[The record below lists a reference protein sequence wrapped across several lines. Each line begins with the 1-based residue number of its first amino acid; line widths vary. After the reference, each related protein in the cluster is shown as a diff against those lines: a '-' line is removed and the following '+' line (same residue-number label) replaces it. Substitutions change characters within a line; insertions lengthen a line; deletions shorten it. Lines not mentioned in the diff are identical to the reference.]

1 MDPAVAIVLGQDP
14 APFEQLLQRLLSPS
28 NDDRGEAERI
38 FNLCKQQPDALVLR
52 LVAALQSSAA
62 GADVRTIGAVLLR
75 RVITKDSVSLWPQLS
90 PATQA
95 TVKTELLA
103 SVQREPTKAIWKKLC
118 DTIAELA
125 AGIVESGTWPELLPF
140 MFQCV
145 SSADDRLKEASL
157 LIFAQLVH
165 FFQSQLKPHLPTLH
179 NVLLQCLSQSANPD
193 VRIAALKAAANF
205 VEALET
211 PEELTQFQDLLP
223 GMMQTLNLCLQSKD
237 EASAQE
243 ALEMLIEVAGIEPRY
258 MRKQLTDVIAAM
270 LQIAESTQ
278 LEDATRHLAIEFL
291 ITLSEARER
300 APGMM
305 RKVPHLVG
313 RLFAVL
319 MAMLL
324 DIEDTPEWHA
334 ANDEEEDS
342 GESANYEVAQECLD
356 RLAISVG
363 GNTVLPVASQ
373 ALPAYSTDADWKKRH
388 AALVCLAQIAE
399 GCTKVMSKSLESV
412 VTMVLAAFNDPNP
425 RVRWAAINA
434 VGQLST
440 DLGPDLQQQYHARV
454 LPALIAAMDDGAN
467 PRVQAHATAAILNFS
482 EAATP
487 EIMAPYLDQ
496 LLNKLLQLLQFGKRM
511 VQEGSLTAIAAI
523 ADCSQEHFSKYY
535 DGVMPY
541 LKTVLTQAG
550 DKEQRMLRAKA
561 MEAIS
566 LVGMAV
572 GKDKFRADAKE
583 VMQVLVSLQSAPM
596 DDDDLTMSYMLQAWA
611 RLCKCLGAEF
621 LPFMHVVMPPLL
633 HSASLKPD
641 VTISDIDDDTAND
654 DDDDDSVETITIGDK
669 KIGIRSPSSGETRA
683 AASSSRTTCG
693 SGRGGRTNT
702 PTARRTADSNS
713 RGGAADGAATQVLRP
728 RGGPQGCLSAHLF
741 PSSHAMPLCRA
752 VIPLRPC
759 AIHPLSQVAQLM
771 VPLLKFYFH
780 EEVRKAAAQS
790 IPELLLD
797 GKLAVEK
804 GMAPAVTATAE
815 GEKRYLKQM
824 VDFLVPPLVEVLTK
838 VATAEGE
845 KRYLKQMVDFLVLPL
860 VEVLTKEP
868 EVEMIVVML
877 ESLQECIQLGG
888 AELSAE
894 QVAQVVVQ
902 LKAVV
907 EGSRGRRKERLERT
921 QTEDFDEEESE
932 LLQEEN
938 EQEDE
943 VLDQV
948 SHALLLLLLL
958 GLGGYSGERG
968 MGREGGTG
976 GVQMG
981 IWRGEQKGHPGH
993 LTTSVC
999 AAFCIAVR
1007 CCAVHGYIGG
1017 RLHRRAGAHVQGK
1030 LQALGPQP
1038 CSLRAADDN
1047 TLSPLC
1053 IAVRC
1058 CAVLCGAVR
1067 WWQVGD
1073 CIGEL
1078 VRVFKGSFKPF
1089 ADDLAP
1095 FVLQMMDKSRPS
1107 TERRVG
1113 ICIFDDLAENMGDA
1127 AASYFPAFLPH
1138 ILEAV
1143 LDPLPEIR
1151 QVPHATATACPSA
1164 PTHAYHTLPLA
1175 SAAYGIG
1182 ICAQHGGAAFT
1193 PYVPDTVARLGQV
1206 VSSGDSKSELSVSAT
1221 DNAIS
1226 ALGRLCE
1233 HQAHAPFDSAH
1244 VLSVWLAYLPIRE
1257 DRAEAKVA
1265 HAQLCG
1271 LLERSDARILGPN
1284 NQNLPHIVGVLLE
1297 VLKAGTDLATE
1308 ETCKR
1313 GVTLLRSLPAEI
1325 VGALPPEQQAVL
1337 QQALQST

>member
-596 DDDDLTMSYMLQAWA
+596 DDDDLTMSYMLQ
-611 RLCKCLGAEF
+611 
-621 LPFMHVVMPPLL
+621 V
-633 HSASLKPD
+633 
-641 VTISDIDDDTAND
+641 
-654 DDDDDSVETITIGDK
+654 
-669 KIGIRSPSSGETRA
+669 
-683 AASSSRTTCG
+683 
-693 SGRGGRTNT
+693 
-702 PTARRTADSNS
+702 
-713 RGGAADGAATQVLRP
+713 
-728 RGGPQGCLSAHLF
+728 
-741 PSSHAMPLCRA
+741 
-752 VIPLRPC
+752 
-759 AIHPLSQVAQLM
+759 
-771 VPLLKFYFH
+771 
-780 EEVRKAAAQS
+780 
-790 IPELLLD
+790 
-797 GKLAVEK
+797 
-804 GMAPAVTATAE
+804 
-815 GEKRYLKQM
+815 
-824 VDFLVPPLVEVLTK
+824 
-838 VATAEGE
+838 
-845 KRYLKQMVDFLVLPL
+845 
-860 VEVLTKEP
+860 
-868 EVEMIVVML
+868 
-877 ESLQECIQLGG
+877 
-888 AELSAE
+888 
-894 QVAQVVVQ
+894 
-902 LKAVV
+902 
-907 EGSRGRRKERLERT
+907 
-921 QTEDFDEEESE
+921 
-932 LLQEEN
+932 
-938 EQEDE
+938 
-943 VLDQV
+943 
-948 SHALLLLLLL
+948 
-958 GLGGYSGERG
+958 
-968 MGREGGTG
+968 
-976 GVQMG
+976 
-981 IWRGEQKGHPGH
+981 
-993 LTTSVC
+993 
-999 AAFCIAVR
+999 
-1007 CCAVHGYIGG
+1007 
-1017 RLHRRAGAHVQGK
+1017 
-1030 LQALGPQP
+1030 
-1038 CSLRAADDN
+1038 
-1047 TLSPLC
+1047 
-1053 IAVRC
+1053 
-1058 CAVLCGAVR
+1058 
-1067 WWQVGD
+1067 
-1073 CIGEL
+1073 
-1078 VRVFKGSFKPF
+1078 
-1089 ADDLAP
+1089 
-1095 FVLQMMDKSRPS
+1095 
-1107 TERRVG
+1107 
-1113 ICIFDDLAENMGDA
+1113 
-1127 AASYFPAFLPH
+1127 
-1138 ILEAV
+1138 
-1143 LDPLPEIR
+1143 
-1151 QVPHATATACPSA
+1151 
-1164 PTHAYHTLPLA
+1164 
-1175 SAAYGIG
+1175 
-1182 ICAQHGGAAFT
+1182 
-1193 PYVPDTVARLGQV
+1193 
-1206 VSSGDSKSELSVSAT
+1206 
-1221 DNAIS
+1221 
-1226 ALGRLCE
+1226 
-1233 HQAHAPFDSAH
+1233 
-1244 VLSVWLAYLPIRE
+1244 
-1257 DRAEAKVA
+1257 
-1265 HAQLCG
+1265 
-1271 LLERSDARILGPN
+1271 
-1284 NQNLPHIVGVLLE
+1284 
-1297 VLKAGTDLATE
+1297 
-1308 ETCKR
+1308 
-1313 GVTLLRSLPAEI
+1313 
-1325 VGALPPEQQAVL
+1325 
-1337 QQALQST
+1337 